1 MDRLDR
7 VALDRHITGNYGED
21 SVPQEETE
29 QAENFDR
36 AFGKEDDP
44 TMALLKRV
52 LSSFDLDI
60 YAEGSHF
67 TGVRYTA
74 RLWEEG
80 NQVCECGPGELESVL
95 QDIDRNAGAI
105 VSAYNM

>member
-1 MDRLDR
+1 MSDK
-7 VALDRHITGNYGED
+7 A
-21 SVPQEETE
+21 
-29 QAENFDR
+29 QAFDR
-36 AFGKEDDP
+36 AFAKEDD

-52 LSSFDLDI
+52 LSCFDLDL

-67 TGVRYTA
+67 TGFRYTG

-80 NQVCECGPGELESVL
+80 NQVCECGPGKLEDVL
-95 QDIDRNAGAI
+95 NDLDRNAEAI